1 MARAAYAEQSAARAY
16 KMAGVR
22 NPATYFDLA
31 EVDDTYSYKELQS
44 LEALKLAAKGKAGKM
59 VESGAFDRD
68 GRLPVNASGGSL
80 GVGHLLEATGLHR
93 VLEAVLQL
101 RGQAG
106 RLQIQRAKK
115 AVVQS
120 WRGIP
125 TATGAVAVLGN

>member
-1 MARAAYAEQSAARAY
+1 
-16 KMAGVR
+16 MAGIR
-22 NPATYFDLA
+22 NPTTYFDLA

-44 LEALKLAAKGKAGKM
+44 LEALKLAGKGKAGKM
-59 VESGAFDRD
+59 VESGTFDRD

-106 RLQIQRAKK
+106 RLQIPRVKK

-125 TATGAVAVLGN
+125 TATGAAAVLGN